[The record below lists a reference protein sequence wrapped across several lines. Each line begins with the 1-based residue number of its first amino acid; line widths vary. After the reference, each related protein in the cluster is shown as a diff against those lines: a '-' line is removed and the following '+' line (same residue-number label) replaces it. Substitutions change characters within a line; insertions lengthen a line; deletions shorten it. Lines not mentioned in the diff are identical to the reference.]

1 MDVCD
6 LRMFQRCEQ
15 SCEELDLILKAQS
28 TFFVLET
35 SEGDHLGSFQS
46 VAELFYY
53 LLGFKCG
60 KSLNTAIMEN

>member
-15 SCEELDLILKAQS
+15 SCEELDLVLKIQS
-28 TFFVLET
+28 TSFVLET
-35 SEGDHLGSFQS
+35 AEGDHLGSFQS
-46 VAELFYY
+46 VTELFYY